1 MGRTITINPVTRIEG
16 HAKVT
21 IDLGDDGSVNTALL
35 QPEADASHPDDTL
48 LVLRNRTLR
57 SGADLA
63 LTARFEHDCWPL
75 GAAVHQQHCPSWQ
88 LNFASVP
95 VRHRLVAK
103 ELLPRDA
110 GRPAAARGIP
120 AERQH
125 DLPHLRRGE
134 PVPDLA

>member
-1 MGRTITINPVTRIEG
+1 M
-16 HAKVT
+16 
-21 IDLGDDGSVNTALL
+21 NTALL
-35 QPEADASHPDDTL
+35 QPEADAPHPDDTL

-75 GAAVHQQHCPSWQ
+75 GAAVLQQHCPSWQ

-103 ELLPRDA
+103 ELCHAMLAGPLPPGEYPRSVSTICHTFA
-110 GRPAAARGIP
+110 GANRFLTWLDPQTTTAGAPIRLEA
-120 AERQH
+120 
-125 DLPHLRRGE
+125 
-134 PVPDLA
+134 